1 MKQQKTT
8 PAKQTVRVVTNLEPS
23 LVEKID
29 RERAGICGRAAILRL
44 AIVERYKRQTRSRR
58 SSSV

>member
-8 PAKQTVRVVTNLEPS
+8 HPRKTVRVVTNLEPS

-29 RERAGICGRAAILRL
+29 QERAGICGRAAILRL
-44 AIVERYKRQTRSRR
+44 AIVERYKRQSRSGR
-58 SSSV
+58 SAK